1 MKVMHTKLAI
11 PGNVALIDQ
20 NWTKPGKLLRSAK
33 QNPPCEINIF
43 KHLLPI
49 TGRFSF
55 THTLDRPLAA
65 LCDVHAFEH
74 LLAVTGNHVDLSL
87 LAHLQGSQLGKPLPL
102 LSTWCRMIEITKG
115 YC

>member
-1 MKVMHTKLAI
+1 MHTKPAI

-20 NWTKPGKLLRSAK
+20 NWTKPGQLLRSAK
-33 QNPPCEINIF
+33 QNPPCVINIRCSAF

-49 TGRFSF
+49 TGRFSL

-74 LLAVTGNHVDLSL
+74 LLAVTGDHVDLSL
-87 LAHLQGSQLGKPLPL
+87 LAHLQGS
-102 LSTWCRMIEITKG
+102 
-115 YC
+115 